1 MKQRNCIIPGIS
13 CNHCIKAIQNEL
25 TQIKGVVSVAGNPP
39 DRRISV
45 VWSAPA
51 SEGEIRHVTREG
63 MLCGL
68 AALSDALRTEAAETV
83 RRLRKSCTRFRSP
96 APWI

>member
-1 MKQRNCIIPGIS
+1 MPILKSDGFKAQGRPSCRN
-13 CNHCIKAIQNEL
+13 
-25 TQIKGVVSVAGNPP
+25 
-39 DRRISV
+39 
-45 VWSAPA
+45 
-51 SEGEIRHVTREG
+51 REG

-68 AALSDALRTEAAETV
+68 AALSDTLRTEAAEAV